1 MCSCR
6 KSRRAR
12 SVSAE
17 RVGSRSGKVRGGEAR
32 QRHRRV
38 IGTGFWNLGK
48 PKTERFQAFNEITFR
63 LRTGATVAFTGGRV
77 GTIASPSPRTM
88 RRGDMDGDSVASGG
102 SGGQKKGWG
111 GRGVTS
117 LSNAQI
123 SGRGDRVAGR
133 SDAVSESAQSASST
147 GSWMRKGT

>member
-17 RVGSRSGKVRGGEAR
+17 RVGSGSGKVRGGEAR

-77 GTIASPSPRTM
+77 GTFRV
-88 RRGDMDGDSVASGG
+88 SVASDDA
-102 SGGQKKGWG
+102 SRRHGWG
-111 GRGVTS
+111 QRGERRERRSKEGLGRTGGHVAEQRANFGTRRPS
-117 LSNAQI
+117 
-123 SGRGDRVAGR
+123 RG
-133 SDAVSESAQSASST
+133 
-147 GSWMRKGT
+147 